1 MGEQP
6 PLGLPYITSELML
19 SVGLTNS
26 DQQIT
31 QINSIFII
39 ITIIRAALTICQLLA
54 VTLSRLLNLSEPQTP
69 YL

>member
-1 MGEQP
+1 MSEQP
-6 PLGLPYITSELML
+6 PLGLPYIASELVL